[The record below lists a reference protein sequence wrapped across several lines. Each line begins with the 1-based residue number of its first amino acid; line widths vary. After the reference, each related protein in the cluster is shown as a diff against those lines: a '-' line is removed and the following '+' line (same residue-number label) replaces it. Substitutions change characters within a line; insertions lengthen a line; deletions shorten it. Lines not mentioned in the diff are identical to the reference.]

1 MVIYY
6 DSIIDALD
14 IRLLPDAEV
23 ARSVDI
29 DDRRV
34 VDLDSEGR
42 VVSIEV
48 MGSSLGFEI
57 ADIIERYGLSEYED
71 DLLKLAN
78 GKLPAAVTKR
88 AS

>member
-6 DSIIDALD
+6 DSIVDALD
-14 IRLLPDAEV
+14 IRLLPDGEV
-23 ARSVDI
+23 ARSIDI
-29 DDRRV
+29 DERRV
-34 VDLDSEGR
+34 VDLDAEGR

-48 MGSSLGFEI
+48 MGSSHGFEI
-57 ADIIERYGLSEYED
+57 TDIIERYGLSEHQE
-71 DLLKLAN
+71 DLLKLAS